1 MKIEENWADVF
12 IYIIEFKPLS
22 NLRELK
28 KITRTIVIEE
38 ELSIEEVKEL
48 FLKKV
53 SGIDTITFIDF
64 LDDGWHLKK
73 KSCSKEMLLTE

>member
-1 MKIEENWADVF
+1 MK
-12 IYIIEFKPLS
+12 
-22 NLRELK
+22 
-28 KITRTIVIEE
+28 
-38 ELSIEEVKEL
+38 EVKEL